1 MAKGENIFKRKDGR
15 WEARYVKEYDY
26 TGKIKYGY
34 CYGKTYREAKEK
46 ATQHKAAILNGT
58 PIVSSRVRQKFSV
71 YCDQWLN
78 ANKTRL
84 KISTINKYESIF
96 NKYIKIQLGH
106 MDPAK
111 FSNRTIEGFTNFLLE
126 THHLSAKTVKDIL
139 IILQAVIKYTSK
151 QLPGC
156 MASIDFIFPKE
167 EKKEIRILTSDEQN
181 RLVSFCIKDTNRYK
195 FAILFALMTGMRI
208 GEICALKWSD
218 IYIESRIIKVSTT
231 VQRLKSNK
239 GTSKTELVIGSP
251 KSDHSFRLIPMNDTL
266 VNLCLKM
273 MPLNKNT
280 YILSGTDQLIEPR
293 TLQYKLKRY
302 SEECKIENLH
312 FHSLR
317 HTFATR
323 CVEAGFEIKSLSEIL
338 GHANTSITL
347 SRYVHS
353 SIELK
358 KINMDKM
365 NSVFQHSYN

>member
-46 ATQHKAAILNGT
+46 AAQHKAAILNGT

-156 MASIDFIFPKE
+156 MASIDFVFPKE
-167 EKKEIRILTSDEQN
+167 EKKKYEYL
-181 RLVSFCIKDTNRYK
+181 L
-195 FAILFALMTGMRI
+195 LM
-208 GEICALKWSD
+208 
-218 IYIESRIIKVSTT
+218 
-231 VQRLKSNK
+231 
-239 GTSKTELVIGSP
+239 SKI
-251 KSDHSFRLIPMNDTL
+251 D
-266 VNLCLKM
+266 
-273 MPLNKNT
+273 
-280 YILSGTDQLIEPR
+280 
-293 TLQYKLKRY
+293 
-302 SEECKIENLH
+302 
-312 FHSLR
+312 
-317 HTFATR
+317 
-323 CVEAGFEIKSLSEIL
+323 
-338 GHANTSITL
+338 
-347 SRYVHS
+347 
-353 SIELK
+353 
-358 KINMDKM
+358 
-365 NSVFQHSYN
+365 